1 MIVRVLYFA
10 SLRERAGA
18 AFETV
23 EVPETADVAA
33 LWEMLQSAHPLL
45 REVTIR
51 PLAACDMTYAAW
63 DRPLRGVYEVA
74 FLPPVSGGS
83 S

>member
-1 MIVRVLYFA
+1 VYFA
-10 SLRERAGA
+10 SLRERADVAG
-18 AFETV
+18 ETV
-23 EVPETADVAA
+23 EVDDDADVAS
-33 LWEMLQSAHPLL
+33 LWEALRAKHPRL

-51 PLAACDMTYAAW
+51 PLAACDMTYVSW
-63 DRPLRGVYEVA
+63 DRSLHGVSEVA